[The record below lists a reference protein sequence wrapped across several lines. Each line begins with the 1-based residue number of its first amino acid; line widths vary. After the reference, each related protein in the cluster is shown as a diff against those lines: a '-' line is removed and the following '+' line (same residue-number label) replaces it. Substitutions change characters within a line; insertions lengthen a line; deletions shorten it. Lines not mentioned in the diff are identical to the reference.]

1 MERYIISMCSGK
13 VSKIFSSETCI
24 LEELLSTIDS
34 ELALGVKSL
43 YELNAKG

>member
-1 MERYIISMCSGK
+1 MERYTISVCSGE

-24 LEELLSTIDS
+24 VEVLLSTMDS